1 MNLSRPSRCAAGP
14 PFRLERLVKR
24 PILHDHA
31 QGVAVL
37 QDRDVGERVAVH
49 QQQVRQ
55 RAGLDHAVLTGQA
68 HELAAQARGRDD
80 RVHRREAEDLDEDP
94 EIARVRAVRRVGEA
108 VVAAGQHADPA
119 LAHAVHGLDG
129 HRELALERRRALGG
143 HAPLAGG
150 LAQVVGDAER
160 GPDEDAIAGR
170 LERVEHALV
179 DPVRVVDDV
188 DPVAQRDH
196 HGLRAAAVRRHAQPR
211 RARDLHGR
219 RDLGVAHRRLVGGIA
234 RRAGIPGEVELQ
246 QVDALARQQPAHA
259 ADLLG
264 TVGDPAER
272 RGLVVR
278 QVQHVRVA
286 EAAGDGDLWAVG
298 EKARPGHAAGL
309 DLTLQHDVEPRLRRR
324 RGEGARVAAVE
335 HQLRVAHRDEHV
347 LLGRQARQLLGRHVG
362 EAEVRVRL
370 DEAGHQRR
378 PAGVDEGRAAGRRRR
393 AGRDLGDPVGFDA
406 HGAGEGRLAGAV
418 EDPGVG
424 DQVRAHSGAELTMAT
439 RADFCYRPVT
449 LVPGRRTTMSLDR
462 RTFLKRTGAAGA
474 AAFIA
479 SRLPAPGAASAQDMT
494 VRPDPAAKRG
504 GTLRYAVHNAPAH
517 FDVHQSG
524 TVANIGP
531 QSPMYDT
538 LLRRSP
544 KDGQTII
551 PDLAW
556 KWEISPDGKKY
567 TFHLRKGVKFHD
579 GADFTAE
586 DVKAT
591 YDRIAH
597 PPKGVVIPRTPL
609 FSTVGDIVVVDPHKI
624 EFRLTEARPKA
635 FMLGAFASGWNII
648 WRQKTLEDKQGN
660 LRQVM
665 NYPGTGPFRHV
676 SRKDKEVW
684 IMERNPNYWNKGLPY
699 VDKLEVYHM
708 MPFSPEL
715 GSSFLSGKVDY
726 ARLLEPVSWRKARE
740 MQGVM
745 AAAFNQSVIQA
756 VWVNNKKALLG
767 DPRVRR
773 AMHLALDRHALVDVV
788 RDVAPMLVGGFVYPF
803 RELSTPAAELVS
815 KRLGYQ
821 KDTKAAVQE
830 AKRLMAEAGHAG
842 GIKNLTFLVRDAA
855 TFKLWSV
862 AIQAMLKETLHIE
875 TNLRTVQISQWFDE
889 AQAGNFDLAISAIV
903 STLMDP
909 SDIFSAW
916 YGKDGPQNYSRWTN
930 PVFHDIA
937 NQVERELDDNKRRM
951 LVRKAEDILENDP
964 PLIPVS
970 YEQIYDAWYNKVHGQ
985 NPSTYFGIYDV
996 VRWDNVWLA

>member
-1 MNLSRPSRCAAGP
+1 MNLSRPGPCASGP

-55 RAGLDHAVLTGQA
+55 RAGLDHAELTGQA
-68 HELAAQARGRDD
+68 HELAAQTRGRDD

-170 LERVEHALV
+170 LERVERALV

-211 RARDLHGR
+211 RARALHGR

-259 ADLLG
+259 ADLVG

-324 RGEGARVAAVE
+324 RGEGARVAAIE

-347 LLGRQARQLLGRHVG
+347 LLGRQARQLLGRYVG
-362 EAEVRVRL
+362 EAEVRVGL
-370 DEAGHQRR
+370 DEAGHERHARAIDHRR
-378 PAGVDEGRAAGRRRR
+378 TARRRRR
-393 AGRDLGDPVGFDA
+393 AGRDLGDAVAVDA
-406 HGAGEGRLAGAV
+406 DGAGERLAAGAV

-424 DQVRAHSGAELTMAT
+424 DQVGAHGAAELTMAT

-462 RTFLKRTGAAGA
+462 RTFLKRTGVAGA
-474 AAFIA
+474 VVLG
-479 SRLPAPGAASAQDMT
+479 SRLAVPGSAAAQDMT
-494 VRPDPAAKRG
+494 VRPDPAAKHG
-504 GTLRYAVHNAPAH
+504 GTLRYGVHTAPAH

-524 TVANIGP
+524 TVANIGA

-551 PDLAW
+551 PDLAQR
-556 KWEISPDGKKY
+556 WEISPDGKKY
-567 TFHLRKGVKFHD
+567 IFYLRKGVKFHD
-579 GADFTAE
+579 GADFTAA

-591 YDRIAH
+591 YERIVR

-609 FSTVGDIVVVDPHKI
+609 FATVGEIVVVDPHRI
-624 EFRLTEARPKA
+624 EFRMTEPRPKA
-635 FMLGAFASGWNII
+635 YMLGAFASGWNII
-648 WRQKTLEDKQGN
+648 VRKKTLEEHQGN

-665 NYPGTGPFRHV
+665 NYPGTGPFKHV
-676 SRKDKEVW
+676 SRKDKEIWV
-684 IMERNPNYWNKGLPY
+684 MERNPAYWNKGLPY
-699 VDKLEVYHM
+699 VDRLEVYHM
-708 MPFSPEL
+708 FPFSPEL

-726 ARLLEPVSWRKARE
+726 ARLLDPVSWRKAKE
-740 MQGVM
+740 MPGVT

-756 VWVNNKKALLG
+756 FWTNEKKKPLD

-773 AMHLALDRHALVDVV
+773 AIHLAMDRHTLVEVV
-788 RDVAPMLVGGFVYPF
+788 KDTAPMQVGGFVYPF
-803 RELSTPAAELVS
+803 HEFSTPRAELE

-821 KDTKAAVQE
+821 KDPKA
-830 AKRLMAEAGHAG
+830 
-842 GIKNLTFLVRDAA
+842 
-855 TFKLWSV
+855 
-862 AIQAMLKETLHIE
+862 
-875 TNLRTVQISQWFDE
+875 
-889 AQAGNFDLAISAIV
+889 
-903 STLMDP
+903 
-909 SDIFSAW
+909 
-916 YGKDGPQNYSRWTN
+916 
-930 PVFHDIA
+930 
-937 NQVERELDDNKRRM
+937 
-951 LVRKAEDILENDP
+951 
-964 PLIPVS
+964 
-970 YEQIYDAWYNKVHGQ
+970 
-985 NPSTYFGIYDV
+985 
-996 VRWDNVWLA
+996 